1 MSQHDKVTEAIT
13 AMVDAVNRGEFGR
26 AAAAFTAEP
35 IIVEDIAP
43 FRWHG
48 PNAPSAWLAAMG
60 DNASRLGVQSIV
72 MDLGSAVNIVTSDNA
87 AYAAFPGHL
96 ILVRKDGELRSSGI
110 LTFVLAQR
118 DNSWL
123 IDTLVWSG
131 PEPSRER
138 A

>member
-1 MSQHDKVTEAIT
+1 MSQRDQVTQAIT
-13 AMVDAVNRGEFGR
+13 AMVDAVNRSDFGR

-35 IIVEDIAP
+35 TIIEDIAP

-48 PNAPSAWLAAMG
+48 PDAPSAWLAAMG
-60 DNASRLGVQSIV
+60 DNAARLGVQSIA
-72 MDLGSAVNIVTSDNA
+72 MDLGQPVNIVTSDNA
-87 AYAAFPGHL
+87 AYAVFPGHL
-96 ILVRKDGELRSSGI
+96 ILATTQDGELRSRGT

-131 PEPSRER
+131 PEPG
-138 A
+138 